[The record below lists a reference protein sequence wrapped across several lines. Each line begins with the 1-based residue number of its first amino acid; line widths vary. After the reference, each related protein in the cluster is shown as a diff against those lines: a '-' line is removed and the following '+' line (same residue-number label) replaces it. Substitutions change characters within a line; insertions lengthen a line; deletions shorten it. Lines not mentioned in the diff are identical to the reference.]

1 MSESEREVTVKE
13 AWTFYRGQARPQPVS
28 LGPHMLMPNF
38 LLYSERKDYEVQ
50 SEFFF
55 NQILG
60 PIIISFFFF
69 FGYRIIFILNSKT

>member
-50 SEFFF
+50 SEIFF

-60 PIIISFFFF
+60 PIIISFFFWLQNNIYF
-69 FGYRIIFILNSKT
+69 EL